1 MNVSES
7 WLRTW
12 ANPKVSREELL
23 HRLTMAGLEVDG
35 VEPVSAAFSGVI
47 VGEIVA
53 CEPHPDADKL
63 HVTRVSIGCDEVQVV
78 CGAPN
83 ARVGLKA
90 PFATVGAVLPGDFKI
105 KKAKLRGVESLGM
118 LCAEEEL
125 GTALSDTDGLMELP
139 SDAPVGMDI
148 REYLDLDDVVAE
160 ISLTP
165 NRADCLSL
173 AGLAREVSA
182 NYQVPVCAPEI
193 SDVEPKSD
201 RVFSVKVEAR
211 EACPRFVGRVIEGVN
226 VEADT
231 PLWMKQRLLR
241 SGVRPLDPVVDV
253 TNYVMLELGQPMH
266 GYDLDLLNEGICVR
280 YATQDEKVTLLDGS
294 EHILTS
300 DTLLIADQK
309 KALGLAG
316 IMGGKDSGINA
327 KTQHIFLE
335 SAFFAPALLAGK
347 ARSYGL
353 HTDASHRFE
362 RGVDSQLQRKAV
374 ERATALILSICG
386 GEAGPVTEV
395 VSGQFIPDM
404 PQVKLRQEKVA
415 SLLGMSIDSSIIEP
429 ILLNLGLAC
438 KAVSESEWLVDVP
451 SWRFDIAIEEDL
463 IEEIGRIYGYDKLPV
478 SSVPNQMNVV
488 SIPEASASL
497 SEIRQ
502 VLVSC
507 GYSEAVNFS
516 LVDPVWQEAFYPDL
530 KPVQLQNPISNDMS
544 VMRTSLLPGLV
555 KALAYNQKRQQSR
568 IRLFEEGQRFIQ
580 QFDYIEQT
588 HWVSAV
594 IFGSQL
600 PEGWTSEG
608 KPCDF
613 YDMKGDLEALLDVS
627 GASFTFEQGTHKALH
642 PGQTA
647 AVLKQE
653 KIVGH
658 IGAVHPGILKKLS
671 VKGPVYAFEIEKEAL
686 LDGDVIQFESLSKY
700 PEVRR
705 DIAIIVANQIT
716 CEQVMSIVRTESGEW
731 LTDVRLFDV
740 YSGKGIEDG
749 QKSFALGLT
758 WRHPSRT
765 LKDNEISDLFDN
777 LVTALGNGVKA
788 TLRK

>member
-335 SAFFAPALLAGK
+335 SAFFSPALLAGK